1 MYFQEDSIVFLDG
14 SWIEAKKAN
23 FSLFSQTMHY
33 GFGAFDGMRSYK
45 NAEGVIFLEQR
56 HILND

>member
-14 SWIEAKKAN
+14 NWIEAKKAN

-45 NAEGVIFLEQR
+45 NAEGRTVPCF
-56 HILND
+56 